1 MAQRKKS
8 LLDGFIYFFNL
19 LAAIALL
26 LSYLAYYVDPQFV
39 TFFAFFGLAYP
50 VILLA
55 NLLFILYWILRR
67 KNKLLL
73 SIVCIAIGYLHLMRV
88 YQFTGSHKVVNPG
101 NTLKVMTYNVR
112 LFNNFNWLEINAQE
126 KIAELVAEQNPDVLL
141 LQEYHFKGKPVDF
154 GYPHRYQ
161 IFKLKNSGSGLT
173 IFSKFPLL
181 ETGSIRYGLGP
192 DSIDA
197 GRAIYADISFENQ
210 KVRLINAHLASVGLN
225 KKEYDRI
232 ENPNKG
238 NSEEI
243 KNGFLKI
250 GSQLNYAFIKRAH
263 QVKILEQGIMDS
275 PYPTIVAGDFNDTP
289 TSYAYHLINESL
301 KDAYLEAGSGFS
313 KTYANSTLPLRIDHI
328 FFDTELEVFNYEVIA
343 KEYSDHYPVVATFEW
358 R

>member
-19 LAAIALL
+19 MVAVALL
-26 LSYLAYYVDPQFV
+26 LSYLAYYVDPQTL

-50 VILLA
+50 VILLV
-55 NLLFILYWILRR
+55 NILFIVYWIVRL
-67 KNKLLL
+67 KNKVVL
-73 SIVCIAIGYLHLMRV
+73 SLVCIALGYLHLLRV
-88 YQFTGSHKVVNPG
+88 YQFTGSHKAVNPG

-112 LFNNFNWLEINAQE
+112 LFNSFDWLEINAQE
-126 KIAELVAEQNPDVLL
+126 KIEELIAEQNPDVLL
-141 LQEYHFKGKPVDF
+141 LQEYHFKGEPIDF

-181 ETGSIRYGLGP
+181 EKGSIRYGLGP
-192 DSIDA
+192 DSVDA
-197 GRAIYADISFENQ
+197 GRSIYADISFENQ
-210 KVRLINAHLASVGLN
+210 KIRLINAHLASVGLD
-225 KKEYDRI
+225 KAQYDRI

-243 KNGFLKI
+243 KKGFLKI
-250 GSQLNYAFIKRAH
+250 GTQLNYAFKKRAH
-263 QVKILEQGIMDS
+263 QIKILEQAIKDS
-275 PYPTIVAGDFNDTP
+275 PHPTIVAGDFNDTP
-289 TSYAYHLINESL
+289 TSYAYHLVNSLL

-313 KTYANSTLPLRIDHI
+313 RTYANSTLPLRIDHV
-328 FFDTELEVFNYEVIA
+328 FFDSRLEVFNYQVID
-343 KEYSDHYPVVATFEW
+343 KEYSDHFPVVASFEW